1 MSNLSDEPT
10 PLVVDNVPGKGTAQ
24 LRNAECVDGT
34 ACVFLRA
41 DVRQPPA
48 VTSDE
53 RPHGNSRRS
62 RLVKRFRLFEPYEEL
77 AVSTPVAARHFS
89 AMRMFVRRPSS
100 RSVVAVQLSSVA
112 APSLGL
118 KVSFAGSL
126 SRRRRADAPFTG
138 WVARHVGRLSAAVA
152 MWFRRRARRWPG
164 RRTSVGT
171 AHGYM
176 SAEGLQ
182 IESSLRSRKRV
193 TPAQDEG
200 LCLAAVVELTDHGLL
215 VAVVQRNGSSDPA
228 RSLRRRTARWFVSAT
243 RMAVAR

>member
-62 RLVKRFRLFEPYEEL
+62 RLVKRFRLFEPDEEL
-77 AVSTPVAARHFS
+77 AVSTPVAARQFS

-126 SRRRRADAPFTG
+126 SRCRRADAPFTG

-152 MWFRRRARRWPG
+152 MLVA
-164 RRTSVGT
+164 
-171 AHGYM
+171 
-176 SAEGLQ
+176 AEGLQ